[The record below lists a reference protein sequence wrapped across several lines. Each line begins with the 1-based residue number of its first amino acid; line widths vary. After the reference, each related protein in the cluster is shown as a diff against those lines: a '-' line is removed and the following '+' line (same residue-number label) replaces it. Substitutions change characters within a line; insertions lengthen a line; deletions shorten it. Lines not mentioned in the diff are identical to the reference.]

1 MWLDCLRV
9 ELQRANKLQI
19 RLDSSSD
26 IILSEFQK
34 INFRAEKRILK
45 LFTAA
50 VVYLKDLVPH
60 FHRDFLDYLL
70 NTNGQ
75 RESNSLS
82 YSRWISSNAEMWEC
96 KSLSFAIEYEIK
108 VYDRIFAEHC
118 VHSWF

>member
-1 MWLDCLRV
+1 MLQKLIMWLDCLRV

-50 VVYLKDLVPH
+50 AVYLKDSSSLPQRFLGLLAQYKWTARIKFFVIQQM
-60 FHRDFLDYLL
+60 DFL
-70 NTNGQ
+70 
-75 RESNSLS
+75 
-82 YSRWISSNAEMWEC
+82 SNAEMWSVKAC
-96 KSLSFAIEYEIK
+96 LLLLSTKSKLK
-108 VYDRIFAEHC
+108 
-118 VHSWF
+118 